1 VSKKILITGANGQI
15 ANSLKLFFE
24 DKDFNVRYT
33 SLSPSV
39 NNPLCLDLSLT
50 DKCAYLFDNYTPDF
64 IINTAGYTNVDLC
77 EENREKA
84 HNVNVGILKNILKFM
99 SKKTKLIHISSDYIF
114 DGKNALYKED
124 SIPNPINYY
133 GKTKLESE
141 NLIRSSNRKYIIIRT
156 GNLYSQFT
164 NLKSNRLSWIFN
176 KLSNNESIYAVED
189 MFSKPTNT
197 CTIPPIILSL
207 LPISD
212 NLIINYAGQD
222 SLSIYEFAVLVSQ
235 VFDFEKNLINKCK
248 LKDMDFKAE
257 RPKDVSLSTDFIS
270 EIINCNIYE
279 TEYCL
284 KSIKS
289 KLI

>member
-1 VSKKILITGANGQI
+1 MSKKILITGANGQI

>member
-1 VSKKILITGANGQI
+1 MSKKILITGANGQI

-222 SLSIYEFAVLVSQ
+222 SLSIYDFAVLVSQ

>member
-1 VSKKILITGANGQI
+1 MSKKILITGANGQI

-235 VFDFEKNLINKCK
+235 VFDFEKSLINKCK

>member
-1 VSKKILITGANGQI
+1 MSKKILITGANGQI

-77 EENREKA
+77 EDNREKA

-222 SLSIYEFAVLVSQ
+222 SLSIYDFAVLVSQ

>member
-1 VSKKILITGANGQI
+1 MSKKILITGANGQI

-77 EENREKA
+77 EDNREKA

-141 NLIRSSNRKYIIIRT
+141 NLIRSSNRKYIILRT

-222 SLSIYEFAVLVSQ
+222 SLSIYDFAVLVSQ

>member
-1 VSKKILITGANGQI
+1 MSKNILITGANGQI
-15 ANSLKLFFE
+15 AHSLKLFFE

-33 SLSPSV
+33 SLTPSV
-39 NNPLCLDLSLT
+39 NNPLSLDLSLT
-50 DKCAYLFDNYTPDF
+50 DKCSYLFDNYDPDF
-64 IINTAGYTNVDLC
+64 IINTAGYTNVDHC
-77 EENREKA
+77 ENNKEKA
-84 HNVNVGILKNILKFM
+84 HNVNVGIIKNILKFM

-114 DGKNALYKED
+114 DGKNSHYRED

-141 NLIRSSNRKYIIIRT
+141 NQIRSSNKKYIILRT
-156 GNLYSQFT
+156 GNLYSQFI

-176 KLSNNESIYAVED
+176 KLSKNESIYAVED
-189 MFSKPTNT
+189 MISKPTNT
-197 CTIPPIILSL
+197 CSIAPVILSL
-207 LPISD
+207 LPVSD

-222 SLSIYEFAVLVSQ
+222 SLSIYDFAVLVSK
-235 VFDFEKNLINKCK
+235 VFGFEKNLINRCK
-248 LKDMDFKAE
+248 LKDIGFKAP

-270 EIINCNIYE
+270 ELINCNIYE

>member
-77 EENREKA
+77 EDNREKA

-141 NLIRSSNRKYIIIRT
+141 NLIRSSNRKYIILRT

-222 SLSIYEFAVLVSQ
+222 SLSIYDFAVLVSQ

>member
-1 VSKKILITGANGQI
+1 MSKKILITGANGQI

-50 DKCAYLFDNYTPDF
+50 DKCSYLFDNYTPDF

-77 EENREKA
+77 EDNKEKA

-222 SLSIYEFAVLVSQ
+222 SLSIYDFAVLVSQ

>member
-1 VSKKILITGANGQI
+1 MSKKILITGANGQI

-77 EENREKA
+77 EDNREKA

>member
-1 VSKKILITGANGQI
+1 MSKKILITGANGQI

-50 DKCAYLFDNYTPDF
+50 DKCSYLFDNYTPDF

>member
-1 VSKKILITGANGQI
+1 
-15 ANSLKLFFE
+15 
-24 DKDFNVRYT
+24 
-33 SLSPSV
+33 
-39 NNPLCLDLSLT
+39 
-50 DKCAYLFDNYTPDF
+50 
-64 IINTAGYTNVDLC
+64 
-77 EENREKA
+77 
-84 HNVNVGILKNILKFM
+84 M
-99 SKKTKLIHISSDYIF
+99 
-114 DGKNALYKED
+114 
-124 SIPNPINYY
+124 
-133 GKTKLESE
+133 
-141 NLIRSSNRKYIIIRT
+141 
-156 GNLYSQFT
+156 
-164 NLKSNRLSWIFN
+164 
-176 KLSNNESIYAVED
+176 
-189 MFSKPTNT
+189 
-197 CTIPPIILSL
+197 

>member
-1 VSKKILITGANGQI
+1 MSKKILITGANGQI

-24 DKDFNVRYT
+24 DKDFNVWYT

-77 EENREKA
+77 EDNREKA

-222 SLSIYEFAVLVSQ
+222 SLSIYDFAVLVSQ

>member
-77 EENREKA
+77 EDNREKA

>member
-50 DKCAYLFDNYTPDF
+50 DKCSYLFDNYTPDF